1 MPDQGKLGR
10 ARMTVALGLSFAAL
24 PGIAAAGFY
33 DVAPADLAGPAGKLI
48 RVEPMHIY
56 PAGSKGYRILY
67 TSTLASP
74 SRNGSFDRPGRNER
88 AACVLS
94 GGFSYS
100 YGVKI
105 RNGSPK

>member
-56 PAGSKGYRILY
+56 PAGSKGYR
-67 TSTLASP
+67 TSTRRRLRAHPALEASIGQGAMSEP
-74 SRNGSFDRPGRNER
+74 HASCRVASRFPM
-88 AACVLS
+88 A
-94 GGFSYS
+94 
-100 YGVKI
+100 
-105 RNGSPK
+105 